1 MYNLTIHKNLDP
13 QKWAT
18 FPIDRQIFMIANEL
32 QRLLTCIKNG
42 IGFSTQRERIECA
55 FELVDLTIS
64 VQNGHFRYELLR
76 WREVFA
82 SLYLLDETNLKKSY
96 SLIELLLKTLLQLSP
111 KTNSLALSH

>member
-1 MYNLTIHKNLDP
+1 MYDLKIHKNLDS

-32 QRLLTCIKNG
+32 QRLLTCIKND
-42 IGFSTQRERIECA
+42 IGFPTQKERIECA

-64 VQNGHFRYELLR
+64 VQKGTFRYELLR

-82 SLYLLDETNLKKSY
+82 ALYLLDEEDLKKSY
-96 SLIELLLKTLLQLSP
+96 PLIELLLKTLLQLSP

>member
-1 MYNLTIHKNLDP
+1 MYTLKIHKNLDS

-42 IGFSTQRERIECA
+42 MSLSTQKERIECA

-76 WREVFA
+76 WRELFA
-82 SLYLLDETNLKKSY
+82 ALYLLDEANLKKSY
-96 SLIELLLKTLLQLSP
+96 PLIALLLKTLLQLSP
-111 KTNSLALSH
+111 KTNSLALSQ